1 MEKENE
7 KVAILPFTE
16 NNLKKALNESKY
28 LFIASHGF
36 DGLVFSGPEKFYTYM
51 DFAHYKMSKLEFIY
65 FSACQLG
72 VNYYS
77 EYWQRILSPAKVV
90 LFDRDSAIMEHVI
103 WMLFNSIESVKELN
117 SFEATTESDPHQPGP
132 NHLMP

>member
-1 MEKENE
+1 
-7 KVAILPFTE
+7 
-16 NNLKKALNESKY
+16 
-28 LFIASHGF
+28 
-36 DGLVFSGPEKFYTYM
+36 M
-51 DFAHYKMSKLEFIY
+51 DFAHYKMSKLEFLY

-77 EYWQRILSPAKVV
+77 EYWQIILSPTKVV